1 MNSHLTRQQFLASG
15 ALSAVVAAL
24 ATTSSA
30 RADPACQS
38 AAPLRNIPD
47 FRGRDPAGTYYV
59 VPHAGTYD
67 PYWATVAR
75 GAAEIGRILGVKVV
89 FEAPEHYDPGQQ
101 ASMVAA
107 AASAG
112 GSGIATTG
120 AAAQAMLGPLRT
132 AREAGVPV
140 IFFDTPPSADYSG
153 RFVDGQPLGFV
164 GTDIR
169 FAAAQVSGQVAPLI
183 PDGAHVVVINH
194 EPGNPILRLKTLGF
208 IDGLAAKKPRVSQ
221 LNVGEEITRSVEIL
235 RAFYAVNR
243 DIKAIF
249 ALGAIG
255 NAIAVKFIEEQNLA
269 PKSIPIAGSDVDDF
283 TLHALQDGKMV
294 ATIGLPSYL
303 FGALPVVMLYFY
315 NAFGVDP
322 GLYQQ
327 TSGQLVTASQV
338 PEYLALSKL
347 GLR

>member
-1 MNSHLTRQQFLASG
+1 MTARLTRQEFLMAGGLG
-15 ALSAVVAAL
+15 AAVAAL
-24 ATTSSA
+24 GLASNAKASTTCQPAATLTGI
-30 RADPACQS
+30 PG
-38 AAPLRNIPD
+38 LR
-47 FRGRDPAGTYYV
+47 GKDPAGTYYV

-67 PYWATVAR
+67 PYWSTVAH
-75 GAAEIGRILGVKVV
+75 GSAEIGRILGVKVI

-101 ASMVAA
+101 ASMLTA

-112 GSGIATTG
+112 CSGIATTG

-132 AREAGVPV
+132 AQEAGVPV
-140 IFFDTPPSADYSG
+140 IFFDTPPPPGYAG

-169 FAAAQVSGQVAPLI
+169 FAAAQVSGEVAPLLSS
-183 PDGAHVVVINH
+183 GAHVVIINH
-194 EPGNPILRLKTLGF
+194 EPGNPILDLKARGF
-208 IDGLAAKKPRVSQ
+208 VDGLASKSPRVSQ
-221 LNVGEEITRSVEIL
+221 LNVGEELTRSVEIL
-235 RAFYAVNR
+235 RSFYAANK
-243 DIKAIF
+243 DITAVF

-255 NAIAVKFIEEQNLA
+255 NAVAVKFLDEQGLS
-269 PKSIPIAGSDVDDF
+269 PQQLRIGGSDVDEF

-327 TSGQLVTASQV
+327 TSGQLVTKAQV
-338 PEYLALSKL
+338 PQFLALSKL